1 MVDPERSL
9 MVVGGQWGDE
19 GKGKVVD
26 LLSAGYPVVVRY
38 NGGHNAGHTVRYA
51 DRRFALHFVPS
62 GIIHPTV
69 TCYLASGMVV
79 EPSSLLEEIDKLAD
93 EGIAV
98 DGRLF
103 LSPRTALILPT
114 HRVLDGAR
122 EGARGAGKIGTTGR
136 GIGPAY
142 QDKAQRRGLRAYMLA
157 DPKRLELESRA
168 VMEHHNH
175 ELTQLFGADPIDL
188 DAAVAELLRSAER
201 LAPMLREVG
210 PELYRHAAAGD
221 PILFEGAQGVMLDL
235 TWGTYPFVTS
245 SSCLPGTAASSCGI
259 TPKLLGPV
267 VGVMKAYV
275 TRVGGGPFPTE
286 LTGDEGDRIRER
298 GAEFGTTTGRPR
310 RCGWFDAVAARYAVE
325 VGGIDAIALTKL
337 DVLDGLDS
345 LQVAVAYEL
354 PDGTRLATVPA
365 DPNLIAQVTP
375 VYEEVPGWHEPTEG
389 VTDEAG
395 LPEHARTYVEY
406 LEKRLGVPIVLVST
420 GPRREETLVRGD
432 LPLARRLA
440 DAIRSEPTTAS
451 A

>member
-62 GIIHPTV
+62 GIIHTAV

-79 EPSSLLEEIDKLAD
+79 EPSALVDEIDTLVA
-93 EGIAV
+93 EGIPV
-98 DGRLF
+98 DGRVF
-103 LSPRTALILPT
+103 LSPRTTLILPT
-114 HRVLDGAR
+114 HRALDGAR
-122 EGARGAGKIGTTGR
+122 EGARGTGKIGTTGR

-142 QDKAQRRGLRAYMLA
+142 QDTAQRRGLRAYMLA
-157 DPKRLELESRA
+157 DPAQLAEHARA
-168 VMEHHNH
+168 LMERHNH
-175 ELTQLFGADPIDL
+175 ELTQLFGAEPVDL
-188 DAAVAELLRSAER
+188 DAAVADLLGSAER

-210 PELYRHAAAGD
+210 PELSRHVDAGD
-221 PILFEGAQGVMLDL
+221 SILFEGAQGVMLDL

-259 TPKLLGPV
+259 SPKLLGPV

-298 GAEFGTTTGRPR
+298 GVEFGTTTGRPR

-325 VGGIDAIALTKL
+325 VGGLDAVAITKL
-337 DVLDGLDS
+337 DVLDGLDA
-345 LQVAVAYEL
+345 LQVAVGYEL
-354 PDGTRLATVPA
+354 PNGSRLATVPA
-365 DPNLIAQVTP
+365 DPNLLAQVTP
-375 VYEEVPGWHEPTEG
+375 VYEQVPGWHEPTEG
-389 VTDEAG
+389 VTGEAD
-395 LPEHARTYVEY
+395 LPEAARSYLVY
-406 LEKRLGVPIVLVST
+406 LEQRLGVPIVLVST

-432 LPLARRLA
+432 RPLARRLA
-440 DAIRSEPTTAS
+440 EVIRSEHTA
-451 A
+451 ATA